1 MRKFSTKNRKDSY
14 SEAKYQFSQ
23 QEEEIMRQINMGYTD
38 AWSISEKTGMLI
50 TSVRRALTNMT
61 DAGILEES
69 GSKYHQG
76 TDRNVTTYKPFKTI
90 QKSLF

>member
-1 MRKFSTKNRKDSY
+1 MRKFSTKNRNDSY

-38 AWSISEKTGMLI
+38 AWSISNKTGMLI

-61 DAGILEES
+61 DSGILEES
-69 GSKYHQG
+69 GSTYNAE
-76 TDRNVTTYKPFKTI
+76 TNRNVTTYKPFKTI